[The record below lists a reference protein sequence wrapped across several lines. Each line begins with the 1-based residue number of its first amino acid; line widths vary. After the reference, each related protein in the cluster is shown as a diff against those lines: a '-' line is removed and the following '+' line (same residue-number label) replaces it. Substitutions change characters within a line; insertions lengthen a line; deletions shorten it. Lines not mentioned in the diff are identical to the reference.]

1 MPSKEFLLAAL
12 IAPGSIEAA
21 LGKVQAAL
29 FRDHGFASA
38 QALPP
43 VVPVAFLDT
52 LPVSPGL
59 LRELNASVSA
69 GWRMTLA
76 GPVWVDGHLYAGVE
90 SGGAWTA
97 VRARALQV
105 CGVENDCLFPVA
117 EGFFLGC
124 GDALPGQRP
133 GIRPA
138 VPEVSFSSCTIAL
151 VSVRTASEG
160 TEWWSNVSWEVRE
173 ERPFRGRKEQ

>member
-1 MPSKEFLLAAL
+1 MPSKEILLAAL
-12 IAPGSIEAA
+12 IAPGSVEAA

-29 FRDHGFASA
+29 FHDHGLASA

-43 VVPVAFLDT
+43 WIPVAFLND

-59 LRELNASVSA
+59 LRELNASVGA
-69 GWRMTLA
+69 GWRMHLA
-76 GPVWVDGHLYAGVE
+76 GAVWVDGHLYAGVE
-90 SGGAWTA
+90 SGGVWTA
-97 VRARALQV
+97 LRARALKA
-105 CGVENDCLFPVA
+105 CGAETGCLFPVA

-124 GDALPGQRP
+124 GDSLPGQRP

-138 VPEVSFSSCTIAL
+138 LPEVSFSSCTIAL
-151 VSVRTASEG
+151 VSVRTASQG
-160 TEWWSNVSWEVRE
+160 AEWWSDVSWEVRE